1 MELPPLVLAS
11 GSPRRRAL
19 LSGLA
24 LRFDVLHPEV
34 DEGVLSGET
43 APSHVRRLA
52 LAKSEAASRLLA
64 GRGSRLVLTADTT
77 VAVEGEILGKPR
89 DEGDALRML
98 ERLAARSHEVF
109 TACRLRR
116 TGDDRSAERV
126 VRSVVRFGPWDP
138 ELARWYVATGEP
150 MDKAGAY
157 ALQGRGVLLTSG
169 IEGSW
174 SNIVG
179 LPLEALPDLFREV
192 GDDFARRLMEGGAD
206 GC

>member
-1 MELPPLVLAS
+1 MKLAPLVLAS

-19 LSGLA
+19 LSALD
-24 LRFDVLHPEV
+24 LRFEVIVPDV
-34 DEGVLSGET
+34 DETAFPGES
-43 APSHVRRLA
+43 AASHVSRLA
-52 LAKSEAASRLLA
+52 LAKSAAASALLA
-64 GRGSRLVLTADTT
+64 GRGPRLVLTADTT

-98 ERLAARSHEVF
+98 ERLAGRSHEVF

-116 TGDDRSAERV
+116 TDRDLGTERV
-126 VRSVVRFGPWDP
+126 VRSVVRFGPWDA

-192 GDDFARRLMEGGAD
+192 ADDFARRLMEGRAD